1 MVEDRYCAQSPQP
14 CLTLCNLR
22 TVALQAPRS
31 MGFSRQEYWS
41 GLPFPSP
48 EDLTSPGIEPTSFMS
63 PALAGSFFTTSATW
77 TTAQNSI
84 SIEKERN
91 KYYDFSLSLP
101 YNLLSTPPYGG
112 SRWKEGSIG
121 A

>member
-14 CLTLCNLR
+14 CLTLCNLW
-22 TVALQAPRS
+22 TVALQAPLS

-48 EDLTSPGIEPTSFMS
+48 EDLTNPGIEPTSFMS
-63 PALAGSFFTTSATW
+63 PALTGSFFTTSATW